1 MDRIGAEL
9 SESPA
14 TSADDTNTGSGE
26 HLLFFDS
33 SLQRWADIFRDDSFT
48 TDVSSQGVTAWSVSY
63 DAAAL
68 HIDLLTSRPTR
79 YSQS

>member
-14 TSADDTNTGSGE
+14 TSANDTNTGPGE

-33 SLQRWADIFRDDSFT
+33 SSQRAVASLNT
-48 TDVSSQGVTAWSVSY
+48 SPGV
-63 DAAAL
+63 
-68 HIDLLTSRPTR
+68 R
-79 YSQS
+79 YPKA